1 MPIVTILSA
10 AWLRQRWPW
19 LLAAVLSGPVAAADQ
34 VGAFRNL
41 LLRNPYADPAG
52 GNFGRGI
59 VGGDFDD
66 DGIDD
71 LALAESGSTRLR
83 IALGTPWSV
92 GTSIPGITFLNSTVT
107 TPFQSGVLASGD
119 FDGDGRDEIAIGH
132 PFVSVGGAA
141 GAGMVYVLDRAT
153 NGTWSVQLTIRAG
166 GTFPGSP
173 VAQAHLGNA
182 LASGDFDDDGYD
194 DLAIGLRGQVVA
206 GQSGAGA
213 VMVVYGTAAGLA
225 APGARLF
232 DRSNDGLTFT
242 PRADD
247 RYGWAVAAG
256 DFDNDGY
263 DDLVVGVPNAT
274 CPNGTDRGGGVVVL
288 AGSSAGVITSATRI
302 WRPGVLGIA
311 GDCAATGGFGS
322 ALKVG
327 EFESQIVTPDD
338 LAIGAPTTP
347 GGGAVHVIY
356 GSFGGLD
363 AARNQRLTP
372 PVRSGLDSSNARFG
386 QVLTSARLAY
396 ECAFITCIGH
406 TLAIGAPFTD
416 VDGVEAAGAVWLV
429 MARLGESSL
438 DPATIRPILPKAPLR
453 IAGPHANEQFGA
465 ALAVG
470 DFNDDNRA
478 DLAIGAYLYDEADAP
493 DAGAVQ
499 LLYQSDYL
507 FVDPFE

>member
-1 MPIVTILSA
+1 MSIATIMPA
-10 AWLRQRWPW
+10 ARLRHCWPW
-19 LLAAVLSGPVAAADQ
+19 LAAAMLAAPAAAADQ

-52 GNFGRGI
+52 GMFGRGL

-66 DGIDD
+66 DGVDD
-71 LALAESGSTRLR
+71 LAIAESGSTRLR
-83 IALGTPWSV
+83 IALGNAWNLPATGPV
-92 GTSIPGITFLNSTVT
+92 IPFLPSTVT
-107 TPFQSGVLASGD
+107 TPYQSGVLARGD
-119 FDGDGRDEIAIGH
+119 FDGDGRDEIAVGH

-141 GAGMVYVLDRAT
+141 GAGTVYVLDRAVD
-153 NGTWSVQLTIRAG
+153 GSWSVQLTIRAG
-166 GTFPGSP
+166 GPFPGSP

-206 GQSGAGA
+206 GQNTAGA

-225 APGARLF
+225 APGARVF
-232 DRSNDGLTFT
+232 DRSNDGLTFA
-242 PRADD
+242 PRQDD

-256 DFDNDGY
+256 DFDDDGY
-263 DDLVVGVPNAT
+263 DELAVGVPNAT

-288 AGSSAGVITSATRI
+288 AGSAAGVVTSATRI
-302 WRPGVLGIA
+302 WRPGVLGIQ
-311 GDCAATGGFGS
+311 GNCATTAGFGS
-322 ALKVG
+322 ALTAG
-327 EFESQIVTPDD
+327 EFDSLIVTPDD
-338 LAIGAPTTP
+338 LAIGAPMSD

-356 GSFGGLD
+356 GSSTGLD
-363 AARNQRLTP
+363 AARNQRMTP
-372 PVRSGLDSSNARFG
+372 PARPGIDSSDARFG
-386 QVLTSARLAY
+386 QVLASARLAY
-396 ECAFITCIGH
+396 ACAFITCLGH
-406 TLAIGAPFTD
+406 SLAIGAPFTD
-416 VDGVEAAGAVWLV
+416 VDGVDAAGAVWLV
-429 MARLGESSL
+429 MPRLGEHSL

-470 DFNDDNRA
+470 DFNDDSRA
-478 DLAIGAYLYDEADAP
+478 DLAIGAYLYDDAGAN

>member
-1 MPIVTILSA
+1 MSIATIMPA
-10 AWLRQRWPW
+10 AWLRRRWPW
-19 LLAAVLSGPVAAADQ
+19 LAVAMLAGPVAAADQ

-66 DGIDD
+66 DGVDD
-71 LALAESGSTRLR
+71 LAIAESGSTRLR
-83 IALGTPWSV
+83 IALGTAWNLPT
-92 GTSIPGITFLNSTVT
+92 TSPVIPFLPSTVT

-141 GAGMVYVLDRAT
+141 GAGTVYVLDRAA
-153 NGTWSVQLTIRAG
+153 NGTWSVQVTIRAG

-182 LASGDFDDDGYD
+182 LAVGDFDDDGYD
-194 DLAIGLRGQVVA
+194 DLAIGLRGQVVD

-213 VMVVYGTAAGLA
+213 VMVVYGTAGGLA

-232 DRSNDGLTFT
+232 DRSNDGLTFA
-242 PRADD
+242 PRESD
-247 RYGWAVAAG
+247 RYGWALAAG
-256 DFDNDGY
+256 DFDDDGY
-263 DDLVVGVPNAT
+263 DELVVGVPNAT
-274 CPNGTDRGGGVVVL
+274 CPNGSDRGGGVVVL
-288 AGSSAGVITSATRI
+288 AGSAAGVVTSATRI
-302 WRPGVLGIA
+302 WRPGALGIG
-311 GDCAATGGFGS
+311 GDCATSGGFGS
-322 ALKVG
+322 ALAAG
-327 EFESQIVTPDD
+327 EFDSLIVTPDD
-338 LAIGAPTTP
+338 LAIGAPTTA

-356 GSFGGLD
+356 GSFDGLD

-372 PVRSGLDSSNARFG
+372 PVRPGIDSSAARFG
-386 QVLTSARLAY
+386 QVLANARLAY
-396 ECAFITCIGH
+396 ECAFITCLGH
-406 TLAIGAPFTD
+406 SLAIGAPFTD
-416 VDGVEAAGAVWLV
+416 VDGVDAAGAVWLV
-429 MARLGESSL
+429 MPRLGESSL
-438 DPATIRPILPKAPLR
+438 DPASIRPILPKAPLR

-465 ALAVG
+465 SLAVG
-470 DFNDDNRA
+470 DFNDDSRT
-478 DLAIGAYLYDEADAP
+478 DLAIGAYLYDEADAT

>member
-1 MPIVTILSA
+1 MSIATIMPA
-10 AWLRQRWPW
+10 ASLRHSWPW
-19 LLAAVLSGPVAAADQ
+19 LAAAMLAGPVAAADQ
-34 VGAFRNL
+34 VGAFGNL

-71 LALAESGSTRLR
+71 LAIAESGSTRLR
-83 IALGTPWSV
+83 IALGTEWTLPMTGPV
-92 GTSIPGITFLNSTVT
+92 IPFLPSTVT

-119 FDGDGRDEIAIGH
+119 FDGDGRDEIAVGH

-141 GAGMVYVLDRAT
+141 GAGTVYVLDRAV

-206 GQSGAGA
+206 GQSNAGA

-232 DRSNDGLTFT
+232 DRSNDGLTFS
-242 PRADD
+242 PREDD

-256 DFDNDGY
+256 DFDDDGY
-263 DDLVVGVPNAT
+263 DELVVGVPNAT

-288 AGSSAGVITSATRI
+288 AGSAAGVITSATRI
-302 WRPGVLGIA
+302 WRPGVLGID
-311 GDCAATGGFGS
+311 GNCATTGGFGS
-322 ALKVG
+322 ALAAG
-327 EFESQIVTPDD
+327 DFDSLIVSPDD
-338 LAIGAPTTP
+338 LAIGAPTTA

-356 GSFGGLD
+356 GSSGGLD

-372 PVRSGLDSSNARFG
+372 PARPGIDSSGARFG
-386 QVLTSARLAY
+386 NVLLSARLAHA
-396 ECAFITCIGH
+396 CVFITCLGRS
-406 TLAIGAPFTD
+406 LAIGAPFTD
-416 VDGVEAAGAVWLV
+416 VDGVDAAGAVWLV
-429 MARLGESSL
+429 LPELGESSL
-438 DPATIRPILPKAPLR
+438 DPATILPILPRAPLR
-453 IAGPHANEQFGA
+453 IAGPHPNEQFGSS
-465 ALAVG
+465 LASG
-470 DFNDDNRA
+470 DFNDDARG
-478 DLAIGAYLYDEADAP
+478 DLAIGAYLYDEDDAA